1 MARKFSS
8 ALRVC
13 VLSALLLAL
22 AVLAVR
28 GFVGDVFLV
37 ESSSMEPALHAQNER
52 VFVRFDRGHRPDRF
66 DLVVFTPAQGGAA
79 VVKRAAGLPGE
90 SVAVSGGDLWIEG
103 KRLAVDVPRPE
114 AIATFDA
121 GELAPTEAFAVVN
134 STLERV
140 GDVWQLDASAR
151 RADCNLL
158 RPATDD
164 YFDGSGQRV
173 IGTHEVNDLRV
184 EVSVRAQGSGRLT
197 LRVTEEGDAFELE
210 LDYRDGAVL
219 EARLVHRAG
228 NAAAEIVGRIG
239 GDALGARSSRA
250 APLRLELENID
261 NHVIAGVDG
270 ARLVHHYADNV
281 PIAGVVDAP
290 RRHLQPR
297 VMISASDLKLD
308 FRQLRLA
315 RDLYYTADGPLGTG
329 SPVALGPD
337 ELFCLGDNSAQSRD
351 SRVIGAVR
359 LEEVAGRPVAVVWPP
374 PALRGL
380 GGLRRLVP
388 GP

>member
-1 MARKFSS
+1 MSS

-13 VLSALLLAL
+13 VLSALLVAL
-22 AVLAVR
+22 IVLAVR
-28 GFVGDVFLV
+28 GFVGDLFLV

-52 VFVRFDRGHRPDRF
+52 VFVRFDRGHRPERF
-66 DLVVFTPAQGGAA
+66 GLIVFTPSHGGAA

-103 KRLAVDVPRPE
+103 KRLAIDVQRPQ
-114 AIATFDA
+114 AITTFDVR
-121 GELAPTEAFAVVN
+121 EIAPTDAFAVVN

-140 GDVWQLDASAR
+140 GDSWQLDASAR

-164 YFDGSGQRV
+164 YFDGSGRLV
-173 IGTHEVNDLRV
+173 RGTHEVNDLRL
-184 EVSVRAQGSGRLT
+184 EASVRAQGSGRLT
-197 LRVTEEGDAFELE
+197 LRMTEEGDAFELE
-210 LDYRDGAVL
+210 IDYRDGAMV

-228 NAAAEIVGRIG
+228 SAAPVTIG
-239 GDALGARSSRA
+239 KIDGDALGVRPSRST
-250 APLRLELENID
+250 PLRLELENID
-261 NHVIAGVDG
+261 NHVIASVDG
-270 ARLVHHYADNV
+270 SRLVHGYAANV
-281 PIAGVVDAP
+281 PIAGVVDTP

-297 VMISASDLKLD
+297 VTISASDLKLD
-308 FRQLRLA
+308 FRELRLA

-337 ELFCLGDNSAQSRD
+337 ELFCLGDNSSQSRD

-359 LEEVAGRPVAVVWPP
+359 LEEVAGRPLAVVWPP
-374 PALRGL
+374 AALRGL
-380 GGLRRLVP
+380 GDLRRLVP